1 MIEEYVCREEKM
13 QSSLFPF
20 YFLLSFTINI
30 YMGLSNYL
38 KSTYTPNEQ
47 DLEILGEMT
56 KMVNDSE

>member
-1 MIEEYVCREEKM
+1 MPRRKNAVIII
-13 QSSLFPF
+13 SIL
-20 YFLLSFTINI
+20 FLLSFTINI